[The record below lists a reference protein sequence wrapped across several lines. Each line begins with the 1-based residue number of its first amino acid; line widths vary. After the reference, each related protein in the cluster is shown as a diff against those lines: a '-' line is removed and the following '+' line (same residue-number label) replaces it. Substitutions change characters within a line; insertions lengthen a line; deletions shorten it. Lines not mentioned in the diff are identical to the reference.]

1 MVNRR
6 GPRED
11 SPEANEMLL
20 AFGKTLRAARKK
32 SGLTQAEVAEAA
44 GLVQSYVFEIETRG
58 ANITLKTLY
67 AIAATLRVSMKDLIP
82 DNEFGSVNPGTVA
95 NLAAALIDVKAA
107 LEDRNKQEAK
117 IVSHLDRISALS
129 RLLEIL
135 VEERSPR

>member
-1 MVNRR
+1 
-6 GPRED
+6 
-11 SPEANEMLL
+11 MLL